1 MGLRRVLC
9 GVDEATGSL
18 AGVRGL
24 RAAGYEPW
32 LALSHEHTYVAL
44 TKDAAGSVRLPD
56 PKVERDRYAVQLAA
70 EAKRLDAALVL
81 PFTEGVLQALSGHEA
96 RFDPVVVGVCPP
108 EVLERATDKG
118 LLPELCRQAGL
129 DVPPTFEVRSE
140 TLDEVDLE
148 FPAVVKPPRSVTSAG
163 RSLRRNHV
171 VLVDGRDEL
180 ERHVRRS
187 PEDVFFVQTRVE
199 GTLAAICGV
208 AWRGRLVCASHQVS
222 PRIWPP
228 HNGISA
234 FARTV
239 PPDEALEAA
248 VARLLDLIGWSGI
261 FGIQFIRNGTTAYAI
276 DLNPRIYGSAALAI
290 AAGHNLP
297 AIWADLLLGREP
309 VIPPY
314 RVGVCYRAEIND
326 LRALA
331 VQFRDGNRQAAVR
344 GLVPRRD
351 TVHAVVTLRD
361 PLPGLEMLR
370 KGFSSLIGR
379 DRRGA
384 CAETVK
390 GNALV
395 G

>member
-1 MGLRRVLC
+1 MGLCRVLC

-44 TKDAAGSVRLPD
+44 TRDAAGSVQLPD
-56 PKVERDRYAVQLAA
+56 PKREPESYAGRLAA

-81 PFTEGVLQALSGHEA
+81 PFTEGVLQALSGHE
-96 RFDPVVVGVCPP
+96 RLFEPTVVGVCPP
-108 EVLERATDKG
+108 DVLERATDKG

-129 DVPPTFEVRSE
+129 DVPPTFEVRAESI
-140 TLDEVDLE
+140 DEVDLE
-148 FPAVVKPPRSVTSAG
+148 FPAVVKPQRSVTTAG

-171 VLVDGRDEL
+171 VLVDRRDEL
-180 ERHVRRS
+180 ERHLRRS
-187 PEDVFFVQTRVE
+187 PDGVFFVQPRVE

-208 AWRGRLVCASHQVS
+208 AWEGRLVCASHQVS

-228 HNGISA
+228 HNGISS

-239 PPDEALEAA
+239 PRDEALEAA
-248 VARLLDLIGWSGI
+248 VARLLGLIGWSGI
-261 FGIQFIRNGTTAYAI
+261 FGLQFIRNGATAYAI

-309 VIPPY
+309 VISPY
-314 RVGVCYRAEIND
+314 RVGVCYRAELND

-331 VQFRDGNRQAAVR
+331 VQFRSGNRQAAIR

-351 TVHAVVTLRD
+351 TVHSVVTLRD
-361 PLPGLEMLR
+361 PFPGLELLR
-370 KGFSSLIGR
+370 KGFSFLTGHHR
-379 DRRGA
+379 QDAR
-384 CAETVK
+384 ETLT

-395 G
+395 S